1 MDYFCA
7 TELNRP
13 KFGPDVMN
21 QQRPGN
27 VRYLLGNCAFVV
39 NFMLSPLSYRS
50 MAALLINSYSWPE
63 VKTNSLGAF
72 KYI

>member
-1 MDYFCA
+1 MEYFYA

-13 KFGPDVMN
+13 GFGSDVMT

-27 VRYLLGNCAFVV
+27 VRYLLGLCAFVV
-39 NFMLSPLSYRS
+39 NFMLSLLSYRS
-50 MAALLINSYSWPE
+50 MAALLINSHSWPE
-63 VKTNSLGAF
+63 VKTDLLGAF